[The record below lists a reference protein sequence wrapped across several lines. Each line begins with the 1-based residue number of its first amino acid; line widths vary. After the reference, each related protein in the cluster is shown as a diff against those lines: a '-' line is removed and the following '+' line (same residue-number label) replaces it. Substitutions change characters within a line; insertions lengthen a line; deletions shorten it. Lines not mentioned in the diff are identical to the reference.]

1 MVSIVLAS
9 ILIPFIGGALVLVIP
24 RTWIKG
30 FSLVVAFLS
39 FLGSLVALI
48 ALAGNGKVGIT
59 VDLVSLDVH
68 TASGKLVVFGL
79 TIDKLSTLI
88 GLAVILVGFLIVL
101 YSTGYL
107 SAQNREHP
115 EHDVKRRFYVFLLM
129 FIGSMAGLVY
139 SSTMISLLIFFELTG
154 VCSWGLIGYYDNP
167 NARKAAMKAMI
178 TTQIASLGL
187 YVATAVF
194 LGFAGTFEL
203 TALANLADQG
213 KLVIMVGVLIAA
225 WGKSAQLPFHFWL
238 PDAMVA
244 PTPISA
250 YLHAASMVKVG
261 VYILARCLISAGNV
275 PQEVGWIGAIMAI
288 YTMIYG
294 FVMYFPQK
302 DMKRLLAYST
312 ITQLSYI
319 FLALSLSVFGS
330 PLAYNGAVAHIFNH
344 AFAKSLF
351 FLVAGAL
358 SYAAGTKMLPDL
370 KGIMKKMPL
379 VGISF
384 GCAMLAVTGVPPFNC
399 FFSKFSM
406 LAGGFIAAQSVLPDS
421 PLLMVI
427 VVLAVLE
434 TIGSFAWL
442 FWVFG
447 AAVPGEPSPEIAAAS
462 KLAPSMQ
469 FVLATLVILT
479 LVSGFFAAAWMG

>member
-1 MVSIVLAS
+1 MLLNLVLAS
-9 ILIPFIGGALVLVIP
+9 ISIPFIGAVLTLLIP
-24 RTWIKG
+24 RGWVKV
-30 FSLVVAFLS
+30 FSQITAFLA
-39 FLGSLVALI
+39 FLCSLFVLI
-48 ALAGNGKVGIT
+48 QLASLGKVSQTI
-59 VDLVSLDVH
+59 DLFYLGNV
-68 TASGKLVVFGL
+68 VVFGV

-88 GLAVILVGFLIVL
+88 GLAVILVGFLIVV

-107 SAQNREHP
+107 SPGNREHP
-115 EHDVKRRFYVFLLM
+115 EHAVERRYYFFLLA

-139 SSTMISLLIFFELTG
+139 SSTMIGLLVFFELTG

-167 NARKAAMKAMI
+167 TARKAAFKAII
-178 TTQIASLGL
+178 TTQVASLGL
-187 YVATAVF
+187 YVATVVLVGLSGSF
-194 LGFAGTFEL
+194 QLS
-203 TALANLADQG
+203 ALATQPDNIKTIIFIG
-213 KLVIMVGVLIAA
+213 ILIAA

-261 VYILARCLISAGNV
+261 VYILARCLLSAGDV
-275 PQEVGWIGAIMAI
+275 PHVIGVIGAVMAVI
-288 YTMIYG
+288 TMVYG
-294 FVMYFPQK
+294 FAMYFPQK

-330 PLAYNGAVAHIFNH
+330 QLAFNGAVAHIFNH

-358 SYAAGTKMLPDL
+358 SYAAGTKMLPAL
-370 KGIMKKMPL
+370 KGIMGKMPL
-379 VGISF
+379 VGVSF
-384 GCAMLAVTGVPPFNC
+384 AFATLAVTGVPPFNC
-399 FFSKFSM
+399 FFSKFSI
-406 LAGGFIAAQSVLPDS
+406 LAGGFSVATAD
-421 PLLMVI
+421 PLLMVL
-427 VVLAVLE
+427 VVIAVIE

-447 AAVPGEPSPEIAAAS
+447 AAVPGEPSAELAAETG
-462 KLAPSMQ
+462 LAPSMQ
-469 FVLATLVILT
+469 FVLATLAILT
-479 LVSGFFAAAWMG
+479 LVSGYFAATWMG